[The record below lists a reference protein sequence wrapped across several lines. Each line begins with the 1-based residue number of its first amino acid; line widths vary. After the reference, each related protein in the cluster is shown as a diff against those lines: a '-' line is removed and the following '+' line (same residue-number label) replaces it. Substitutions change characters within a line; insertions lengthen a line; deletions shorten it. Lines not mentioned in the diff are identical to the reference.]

1 MKGIYCSNGTKYMTE
16 VKNNSSYFIN
26 TENDWYMYVRFI
38 NPTTQQEELEDLPL
52 KERERMFEPLFQATE
67 EISDNAKGK
76 SCQKL
81 SGYIQQFITGFLMDL
96 VDYRYQ
102 PV

>member
-1 MKGIYCSNGTKYMTE
+1 MTE

-52 KERERMFEPLFQATE
+52 KERERMLEPLFQATE
-67 EISDNAKGK
+67 
-76 SCQKL
+76 
-81 SGYIQQFITGFLMDL
+81 
-96 VDYRYQ
+96 
-102 PV
+102 